1 MVQKRYLALV
11 GLLVLGATSSVLL
24 RRQRKVQ
31 RERREFAER
40 YVKQIKAAREAHA
53 QCLNGGSASQDSGD
67 ISDAD
72 LDDESAT
79 VKVIYGSES
88 GNAEALAKGFVMTL
102 RDRGVQAALIDPS
115 RWSYMEDYLYHNKRN
130 VPLFHPIKVTS
141 PNSHTAKKKLCKTPE
156 KAKESSPPLVYI
168 FIVATAGEGDPTGN
182 FMALF
187 HEMQAAV
194 RRATTDKVSTQSSDA
209 AAPAAPF
216 SATAEAP
223 FKNVYYAVF
232 GLGDS
237 SYKYYCRSAT
247 DTNALLKKG
256 GGISVHRVGFGDARN
271 GMQED
276 VFDEWQEK
284 VMLAL
289 EEKCG
294 LEMTTGTRA
303 PPKPEL
309 QFRFLSSAAATTAA
323 TTSITPQACP
333 CGATAATAAPSAP
346 VVTDNAAPNH
356 RALSST
362 AIPSSSVEA
371 ESTSAPPLSLPF
383 PPPPM
388 LLEPSLM
395 NPTRIRLVTKTQL
408 TQPRDSDGSSVYC
421 FCFEAEGTGISYQA
435 GDHLGIFPT
444 SPPEMVARYAKA
456 LSIPADELETSVE
469 LCETVPSRGILRN
482 VLPAC
487 VPLRV
492 VLQRYVDLCG
502 RPKKSTLR
510 VLAKYCTDLVQ
521 KEAFLDLLRLPAEK
535 EVEETGARTSSA
547 RKSKKLRTVV
557 DYLEKFPSCCCIP
570 LGHFIEIMPRT
581 QPRYYSIA
589 SDRMSHGTKVEI
601 IVRVLTDGLASSY
614 LAHRVEE
621 GEEVFAYVRISA
633 FHLPQ
638 RIGENRPILMI
649 GPGTGAAAMVGL
661 CYKKEALMRKQPAAQ
676 YGPTVFLFGAQYR
689 QTEYFVEE
697 ELQRWS
703 MAPAEMRQ
711 WDIDHPTSHAGLAAR
726 RSKTHS
732 TEPLSNSVITMVDC
746 AFSRDQEEKIY
757 VTSLIDKH
765 KDLLYGMLTST
776 SGGGCLVFL
785 SGDASCMAKDVDRT
799 LVALLQD
806 RGGMT
811 RMAAIEYLRRM
822 ESDHRYLKDVY

>member
-1 MVQKRYLALV
+1 MAQKRYVALV
-11 GLLVLGATSSVLL
+11 GALVLGATSAVLL
-24 RRQRKVQ
+24 MRQWRVQ

-40 YVKQIKAAREAHA
+40 YAKQIKAAREAHA
-53 QCLNGGSASQDSGD
+53 QSLNGGSASPDSAD

-72 LDDESAT
+72 FDDEAAA
-79 VKVIYGSES
+79 VKVIFGSES
-88 GNAEALAKGFVMTL
+88 GNAEGLAKGFVMTL

-115 RWSYMEDYLYHNKRN
+115 RWAYMEDYLYHNKRN
-130 VPLFHPIKVTS
+130 VPLFHPIKVVSTNTS
-141 PNSHTAKKKLCKTPE
+141 SAEKGSRKTAEEANTPR
-156 KAKESSPPLVYI
+156 PPLVYI
-168 FIVATAGEGDPTGN
+168 FIVATAGEGEPTGN

-187 HEMQAAV
+187 QEMQSAV
-194 RRATTDKVSTQSSDA
+194 RRATTAKVPAQSSA
-209 AAPAAPF
+209 VTAGAAPS
-216 SATAEAP
+216 SATEEAP
-223 FKNVYYAVF
+223 FKNIYYAVF

-247 DTNALLKKG
+247 DTNTLLKKG
-256 GGISVHRVGFGDARN
+256 GGINVHRVGFGDARH

-309 QFRFLSSAAATTAA
+309 QFRFLSSTAATTAA
-323 TTSITPQACP
+323 TTSTVPQAGP
-333 CGATAATAAPSAP
+333 CGAAEGTAAPS
-346 VVTDNAAPNH
+346 TTTITNNADPN
-356 RALSST
+356 RSVLLRT
-362 AIPSSSVEA
+362 ATPSSAVAA
-371 ESTSAPPLSLPF
+371 ESTSAPPISLPF
-383 PPPPM
+383 PPPPV

-408 TQPRDSDGSSVYC
+408 SPPRDSDGSSVYR
-421 FCFEAEGTGISYQA
+421 FCFETDGTGISYQA

-444 SPPEMVARYAKA
+444 SPPEMVARCAKA
-456 LSIPADELETSVE
+456 LSIPAGELETPVE
-469 LCETVPSRGILRN
+469 LCEMVPSRGIFRN
-482 VLPAC
+482 VLPAR

-510 VLAKYCTDLVQ
+510 VLAKYCTDPVQ
-521 KEAFLDLLRLPAEK
+521 QEAFLELLRLPAEK
-535 EVEETGARTSSA
+535 EAEEAAAGSCAA
-547 RKSKKLRTVV
+547 WKPKKLRTVV

-570 LGHFIEIMPRT
+570 LGHFIEVMPRT

-614 LAHRVEE
+614 LAHRIEE
-621 GEEVFAYVRISA
+621 GDEVFAYVRITT

-638 RIGENRPILMI
+638 RIGEKRPVLMI
-649 GPGTGAAAMVGL
+649 GPGTGAAAMVGF
-661 CYKKEALMRKQPAAQ
+661 CYRKEALMRKQPAAH
-676 YGPTVFLFGAQYR
+676 YGPTVFLFGAQRR

-697 ELQRWS
+697 EVQRWA
-703 MAPAEMRQ
+703 MAPAEMKQ
-711 WDIDHPTSHAGLAAR
+711 WDADHPTSHAGLAAR

-732 TEPLSNSVITMVDC
+732 WEPLPASVITTVDC
-746 AFSRDQEEKIY
+746 AFSRDQEEKRY

-765 KDLLYGMLTST
+765 KDLIYEMLTST
-776 SGGGCLVFL
+776 AGGGCLVFL
-785 SGDASCMAKDVDRT
+785 SGEASVMAKDVDRA

-811 RMAAIEYLRRM
+811 RLAALEFLRRM